1 MGQGDECGFVYNPPV
16 LPDPPSFNG
25 STKSERTFIHQ
36 YNKYQDQV
44 NALQLNGSRPFVM
57 AVSAC
62 MDIFTKNRVAM
73 WDMANRDYCGDT
85 EAAWAAWFGKVF
97 EQESQDLEVLKKR
110 LTTAIRFDTPIL
122 DADSRIGTMLDNLM
136 RALECDEQAWVLDQE
151 SKTVVDIMV
160 KGIKPLGLQMTV
172 QHQLALQHKKPL
184 KTNVCRFVDWLRV
197 HTAGYHLYAPVDDE
211 KTSSPPAAA
220 DAAPSRP
227 SKPGRSEDSSGISN
241 GPPRGT
247 PVPEQDCA
255 SENHKVVNCPKCAPG
270 QCERLL
276 KEQINKWE
284 SARNKKVTKLQGS
297 ANKSLGRE
305 AKIEGIVF
313 LTTTLLD
320 TGSDEPSVIQ
330 PYGQAPTP
338 SRAVMEQLGFSEDEL
353 LSHALTSKKSGM
365 SVTWTNHLRWQQI
378 GSAKKAKL
386 TRVQLTAVG
395 CDVGHLACFDKI
407 KKDLLP
413 MVPMVHPQA
422 GMMVC
427 LYTDASESFSGA
439 IATQVPFEHLAL
451 PAPLLA
457 QASVGLS
464 WRRKRLPLWE
474 AAGGW
479 TTFLSAQGRAIKTF
493 KRVLD
498 KGISNMGHKL
508 VD

>member
-1 MGQGDECGFVYNPPV
+1 MKMIGQISLITHTSDELPSKRSRSREAERGHPLRHLATTPFASPRRRIPQGVGQRFQPDGYVNTPFTVPAPTPVAAPFGFSAPAATPTGATNLPPVPDDDDMGQGDECGFVYNPPV

-211 KTSSPPAAA
+211 KTSAKYERKKATSL
-220 DAAPSRP
+220 
-227 SKPGRSEDSSGISN
+227 K
-241 GPPRGT
+241 
-247 PVPEQDCA
+247 CA
-255 SENHKVVNCPKCAPG
+255 RENHKVVNCPKCAPG

-320 TGSDEPSVIQ
+320 TGSDVTLVTA
-330 PYGQAPTP
+330 G
-338 SRAVMEQLGFSEDEL
+338 VM
-353 LSHALTSKKSGM
+353 K
-365 SVTWTNHLRWQQI
+365 
-378 GSAKKAKL
+378 
-386 TRVQLTAVG
+386 
-395 CDVGHLACFDKI
+395 
-407 KKDLLP
+407 
-413 MVPMVHPQA
+413 
-422 GMMVC
+422 
-427 LYTDASESFSGA
+427 
-439 IATQVPFEHLAL
+439 
-451 PAPLLA
+451 
-457 QASVGLS
+457 
-464 WRRKRLPLWE
+464 
-474 AAGGW
+474 
-479 TTFLSAQGRAIKTF
+479 
-493 KRVLD
+493 
-498 KGISNMGHKL
+498 
-508 VD
+508 